1 MTMPCFHASRNSLSR
16 RIFHCSC
23 MSSWWQC
30 VVNAAVGAQP
40 PPIWVDA
47 KSLKESGSWGLD
59 EFNDWLESQIK
70 VLTVKKYVTCSHKWL
85 VSLHLG
91 YFESF
96 PKNWYN
102 GHNLALSNAVRWV
115 VLEKYIRAA
124 TTHGKLQLDSPGEF
138 CRSWCTLM
146 NAGKLYNSPWT
157 WTGSGRWGGWQRSS

>member
-1 MTMPCFHASRNSLSR
+1 MLCFHASRNSSSR

-30 VVNAAVGAQP
+30 VVNTAVGTQP

-47 KSLKESGSWGLD
+47 KSLKEFGSWGLD
-59 EFNDWLESQIK
+59 EFNDWLESQIE
-70 VLTVKKYVTCSHKWL
+70 VLTIKKYATCSHKWL
-85 VSLHLG
+85 VGLHLG

-115 VLEKYIRAA
+115 ASEKYIRAA
-124 TTHGKLQLDSPGEF
+124 TTCGKLQLDSPGEF
-138 CRSWCTLM
+138 CRSWCASM
-146 NAGKLYNSPWT
+146 NAGELYNSPWT
-157 WTGSGRWGGWQRSS
+157 WMGSGRWGGCQRSS